1 MRLVEVM
8 INFLKNKFFIILV
21 IIFII
26 VFYIIQLNNN
36 SQKSGEMIYAR
47 AGHSSINLEDKILFV
62 GGDKPNSA
70 QTAELYD
77 LNSNKIV
84 KTYKLNFEHTLPS
97 IFQNSRGEIIVI
109 DNNSIER
116 INLDKEQSEVIKI
129 KPFKLDCF
137 VNATKNIQLSDGTV
151 LITGGLEN
159 GTYKIVDN
167 NFKNLTIGLPSR
179 KAYIYDINNF
189 KIVKKL
195 NMNYAHSEHSI
206 IKLDNGNVL
215 IFGGNSLSKEGALSI
230 EEFDSHNKKF
240 NVVSYLKFPRINA
253 LVTKQD
259 NLVFLIAGETFYKEN
274 WEKKSIKASSNNI
287 VEIYDINKK
296 STPRL
301 NTEIIGNK
309 YDNYNINNKNSFI
322 TTLDNRYLLFFIS
335 QRENKSKIIIYD
347 TNCNRVIKSKTINVG
362 LYPNIN
368 VSNNIILTSGGE
380 VRINP
385 ISLLM
390 LTNLCE
396 YGKICTYTDSKKIK
410 IMKGVNYGFKQFF
423 DNFNKQNSSSIYAY

>member
-1 MRLVEVM
+1 MI
-8 INFLKNKFFIILV
+8 INFSKNKNFIILV
-21 IIFII
+21 IIFVI

-36 SQKSGEMIYAR
+36 FQQSGEMIYAR

-70 QTAELYD
+70 KTAELYD
-77 LNSNKIV
+77 LNSNKII

-116 INLDKEQSEVIKI
+116 IDLNKEQSEVIQI
-129 KPFKLDCF
+129 KPFKLDCY

-159 GTYKIVDN
+159 GTYKLVNN
-167 NFKNLTIGLPSR
+167 NFKNLTTGIPSR

-195 NMNYAHSEHSI
+195 NMNYAHSEHSV

-240 NVVSYLKFPRINA
+240 NTVSYLNFPRMNA
-253 LVTKQD
+253 LLTKQN
-259 NLVFLIAGETFYKEN
+259 NLVFLIAGQIFYKKN
-274 WEKKSIKASSNNI
+274 WEGKSIKANSNNI
-287 VEIYDINKK
+287 VEIYDINTK
-296 STPRL
+296 STIRL
-301 NTEIIGNK
+301 NTKLIYNK
-309 YDNYNINNKNSFI
+309 YDYYDINNKNSFV
-322 TTLDNRYLLFFIS
+322 TNLNNKYLLFFIS
-335 QRENKSKIIIYD
+335 QRENKSKLIIYD
-347 TNCNRVIKSKTINVG
+347 TNCNKVIKKSVTSTLKTCDYYFI
-362 LYPNIN
+362 
-368 VSNNIILTSGGE
+368 SII
-380 VRINP
+380 I
-385 ISLLM
+385 
-390 LTNLCE
+390 
-396 YGKICTYTDSKKIK
+396 
-410 IMKGVNYGFKQFF
+410 Q
-423 DNFNKQNSSSIYAY
+423 